1 MDVALFGLNHPH
13 SLLHL
18 DSFHAID
25 EIDSVFVWKDNG
37 TDFKQIEY
45 DKYYK
50 V

>member
-37 TDFKQIEY
+37 TDFKQIE
-45 DKYYK
+45 
-50 V
+50 